1 MISVS
6 KQKLLLLII
15 AVFIIA
21 KTLIAL
27 SFHPAQWDEAVYVGM
42 GKYIYSSGQ
51 SGFWEPIRPPVLPLL
66 IGLLNPFTAE
76 MLMTAFAAGTILLT
90 YIIAAKLFNERAAIL
105 SALLVAGS
113 TIFFKQSSLFMTEIP
128 STLLALATL
137 YFLITQRLTS
147 ASATSGLAALTKFP
161 HFLLIIILL
170 LPLLQLLQQK
180 KLKIAAAKTAV
191 PFATIILIY
200 LTINFF
206 SYGQNIRAALEPLI
220 LAASHQSNPIEAVH
234 GLLYNAFFYLIVLVK
249 QNLFFIFLP
258 LGVIAAVRTKKYL
271 LLSYLATYLLYF
283 TLIINKQE
291 RFALLFL
298 PAAAILA
305 GQGVYQLLLT
315 KTGNRTGMAAT
326 ALLFLAAG
334 FVTFNITAE
343 NYGYYHERQQAAAPE
358 YSYSGTILTSNP
370 TVAYYTN
377 NKVIPYYFSTADGEE
392 GIRKAAERFEKNKD
406 SSEIYFNANDFYCEK
421 YDRYCSEA
429 LEKIENST

>member
-137 YFLITQRLTS
+137 YFLITQRLTA